1 MTKPD
6 NIELRDYFAAM
17 ALQGLLANYQ
27 IIKSEEALSKKYNT
41 EFKPANIVWFP
52 ESAYKYADEMIKT
65 KEKNHE

>member
-27 IIKSEEALSKKYNT
+27 IVKSEETRSKKYNE
-41 EFKPANIVWFP
+41 EFKPASICWFP

-65 KEKNHE
+65 REYKL